1 MTSGLIKFWSHTH
14 AKETISTSNKK
25 KTPHTGQRN
34 SLACG
39 VTRMP
44 MSFVTFIILPSI
56 AFYIFPSF

>member
-14 AKETISTSNKK
+14 AKETISPSNKK
-25 KTPHTGQRN
+25 KTPHTGLRN

-39 VTRMP
+39 VTHMP
-44 MSFVTFIILPSI
+44 MSFVTFIILPST